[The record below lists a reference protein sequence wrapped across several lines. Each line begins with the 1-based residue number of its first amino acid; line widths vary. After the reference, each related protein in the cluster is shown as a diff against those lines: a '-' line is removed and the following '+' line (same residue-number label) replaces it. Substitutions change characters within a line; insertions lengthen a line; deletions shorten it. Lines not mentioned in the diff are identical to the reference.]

1 MGYPM
6 KRNLDTVY
14 FRVKRENRWDNVCF
28 SDMTEAERDSVMLG
42 QSEAWLREMC
52 NIMAR
57 TLREVGD
64 KLNIVRQ
71 DEEDE

>member
-1 MGYPM
+1 MSYPM

-14 FRVKRENRWDNVCF
+14 FRVKRDNKWDNVCF

-52 NIMAR
+52 NIMANTVR
-57 TLREVGD
+57 NIGD
-64 KLNIVRQ
+64 QLNVTRN
-71 DEEDE
+71 DEEEE

>member
-1 MGYPM
+1 MSYPV
-6 KRNLDTVY
+6 KRNLDNVY
-14 FRVKRENRWDNVCF
+14 FRVKRDNRWENICF

-42 QSEAWLREMC
+42 ESEAWLREMC
-52 NIMAR
+52 NIMAN

>member
-1 MGYPM
+1 MSYPV
-6 KRNLDTVY
+6 KRNLDNVY
-14 FRVKRENRWDNVCF
+14 FRVKRDNRWDNVCF

-42 QSEAWLREMC
+42 ESEAWLREMC